1 MLLLL
6 LSPLSHAR
14 LCDPIDGSPPGSAVP
29 GILQARPLE
38 WVAISFSNEWKWK
51 VQGKSP
57 SRVWLR
63 DPMYCSLPGPSVHG
77 VFQARV
83 LEWGAIAF
91 SASAGYTGLTPGPG
105 SKIPHA
111 VGQLRPRATTTEP
124 AYSRARALQQE
135 KPPQREACTAQLN
148 SGPRSQQL
156 EKSPWAATKTQRS
169 QK

>member
-1 MLLLL
+1 MATHSSVLAWRI
-6 LSPLSHAR
+6 PGTGK
-14 LCDPIDGSPPGSAVP
+14 PGEWPPTPVFLP
-29 GILQARPLE
+29 GDFHGQRSLAGYRPWGCKELDMTE
-38 WVAISFSNEWKWK
+38 
-51 VQGKSP
+51 
-57 SRVWLR
+57 
-63 DPMYCSLPGPSVHG
+63 YCSLPGPSVHG

-91 SASAGYTGLTPGPG
+91 SPSAGYTGLTPGPG